1 MLKHIGRHG
10 DRKVA
15 IIFREIPGEDHMCL
29 VIYPEV
35 LPTHIHD
42 TIMKVLE
49 SPAGQQEN
57 TLANALHR
65 NLLPDGRVILEALH
79 KEGMLKKIPTNQVIV
94 TPTSTSSVKLDEL
107 NRLVK
112 EMESGDEARQRMTE
126 LNQNQGIVD
135 PAVKREQEREFK
147 RRQLEEAQRNNQF
160 AQPTQ
165 AATSDALDDKALAS
179 NMLVQAKRM
188 ETEAQ
193 GLIAEAARM
202 KKEAERMFPG
212 VTPTAAPV
220 TANFGQMTT
229 EAPKKRGR
237 PSKADLAARD
247 AVQWWIP
254 GQVGTYHCW
263 SE

>member
-29 VIYPEV
+29 VIYPDV

-42 TIMKVLE
+42 TVMKVLE

-79 KEGMLKKIPTNQVIV
+79 REGMLKKIPTNQVIV
-94 TPTSTSSVKLDEL
+94 TPTATSSVKLDEL

-112 EMESGDEARQRMTE
+112 EMESGQDAAKRMAE
-126 LNQNQGIVD
+126 LDSNSGLVD
-135 PAVKREQEREFK
+135 PMVKREQEREFK
-147 RRQLEEAQRNNQF
+147 RKQLEEAQRRQ
-160 AQPTQ
+160 ASGQPVTP
-165 AATSDALDDKALAS
+165 AATDVLDDKALAS
-179 NMLVQAKRM
+179 NMLAQAKKM
-188 ETEAQ
+188 EQEAQ
-193 GLIAEAARM
+193 GLINEAARM

-212 VTPTAAPV
+212 VMPAASVDQP
-220 TANFGQMTT
+220 AQ
-229 EAPKKRGR
+229 KKRGR
-237 PSKADLAARD
+237 ASAKVAAD
-247 AVQWWIP
+247 AVQ
-254 GQVGTYHCW
+254 
-263 SE
+263 